1 LGRALPFKAKES
13 EIVGTL
19 LLNCIRDI
27 AVKVLERLGNGLEG
41 GAVLRTFSPCLVIFI
56 DEAGEGGEHRLVI
69 LLLVLDDLG

>member
-27 AVKVLERLGNGLEG
+27 ALELLERLGDGLEG
-41 GAVLRTFSPCLVIFI
+41 GAVLRTFNPCLVIFI
-56 DEAGEGGEHRLVI
+56 GEAGEGGEHRLVI
-69 LLLVLDDLG
+69 LLLFGDDLG